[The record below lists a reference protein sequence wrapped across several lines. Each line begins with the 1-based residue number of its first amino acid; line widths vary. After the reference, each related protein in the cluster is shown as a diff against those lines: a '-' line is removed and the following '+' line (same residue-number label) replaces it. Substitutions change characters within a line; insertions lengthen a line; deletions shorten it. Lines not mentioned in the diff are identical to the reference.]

1 MQANK
6 ENIDSIHRIDPES
19 TGEIAG
25 RFEELVHLLETES
38 DDRVLAHVDAFHH
51 SDLADAIGLL
61 DRESE
66 KEVTRSG
73 QGRLGP

>member
-19 TGEIAG
+19 TGEMAG

-38 DDRVLAHVDAFHH
+38 DERVLAHVDAFHH

-61 DRESE
+61 
-66 KEVTRSG
+66 T
-73 QGRLGP
+73 GRIPITKVASAF

>member
-6 ENIDSIHRIDPES
+6 ENIESIHRIDPES

-25 RFEELVHLLETES
+25 RFEELVHLLENES
-38 DDRVLAHVDAFHH
+38 DERVHGHVDTFHH

-61 DRESE
+61 TGGLR
-66 KEVTRSG
+66 K
-73 QGRLGP
+73 RLLMSTLDI